1 MKLHPPKLTYAIIFD
16 LIGVATYLL
25 PVVGEYADVI
35 WAPLSAYLFYTMY
48 GGKLGVFGASVSF
61 LEEAFPFTDFVPTF
75 TIGWII
81 HRLTIKKETKET
93 ETLRQDYFLAYVSN
107 SGCSFR

>member
-1 MKLHPPKLTYAIIFD
+1 MKLRPPKLTHAIIFD

-25 PVVGEYADVI
+25 PTVGEYADVL
-35 WAPLSAYLFYTMY
+35 WAPLSAYLFYSMY
-48 GGKLGVFGASVSF
+48 GGKLGVFGALVSF

-81 HRLTIKKETKET
+81 YRLTIKKEIE
-93 ETLRQDYFLAYVSN
+93 EA
-107 SGCSFR
+107 